1 MFKDTESKREYVA
14 KCIYKWNIKDT
25 DHKKRIM
32 TEIKLHRS
40 LNNRYIVRM
49 HHFFDTDNAIYII
62 LDPLAKVD
70 LQQMV

>member
-1 MFKDTESKREYVA
+1 M
-14 KCIYKWNIKDT
+14 N
-25 DHKKRIM
+25 
-32 TEIKLHRS
+32 EIKTHRG

-49 HHFFDTDNAIYII
+49 HHFFDTEKAIYII